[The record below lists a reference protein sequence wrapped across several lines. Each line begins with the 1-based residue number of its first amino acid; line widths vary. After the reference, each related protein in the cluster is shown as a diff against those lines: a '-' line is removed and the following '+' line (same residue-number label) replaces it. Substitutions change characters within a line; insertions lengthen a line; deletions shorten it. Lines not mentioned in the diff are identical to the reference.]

1 MVFETWVQCIS
12 RFPSLKQRYPRTYH
26 CKDRA
31 ARVAHTPAD
40 AALHAFRA
48 FVLDAKNDKFELQLV
63 YVRDPET
70 GVQGSYQVVLRDG
83 GPYLRRTLRYGE
95 DASCPRDEV
104 HVPDL
109 LTDSI
114 VYDEALQ
121 LAQKWQTRED
131 RLDAA
136 RLAAYAIAQTQEDK
150 QCE

>member
-1 MVFETWVQCIS
+1 
-12 RFPSLKQRYPRTYH
+12 
-26 CKDRA
+26 
-31 ARVAHTPAD
+31 VAHTPAD

-70 GVQGSYQVVLRDG
+70 RVQGSYQVVLRDG